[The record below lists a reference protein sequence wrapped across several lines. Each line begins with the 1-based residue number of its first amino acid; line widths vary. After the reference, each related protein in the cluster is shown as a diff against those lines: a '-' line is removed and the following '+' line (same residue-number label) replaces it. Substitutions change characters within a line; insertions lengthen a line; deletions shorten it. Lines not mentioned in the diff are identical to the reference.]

1 MYINRK
7 LRHGIR
13 TTYIKHGCRC
23 KECTIVNSAYLKKY
37 RQSAKSR
44 DDDKTEYEYQKISRA
59 ALDWIIVNR
68 PDVYENLKKG
78 LTDG

>member
-1 MYINRK
+1 
-7 LRHGIR
+7 
-13 TTYIKHGCRC
+13 
-23 KECTIVNSAYLKKY
+23 VNSAYLKKY

-68 PDVYENLKKG
+68 PDVYEKLKKG